1 MMMKIELI
9 FLMLMAS
16 VVLAKATTGCNAKID
31 AAVCQQMTGSSLIPV
46 QILLIEPPF
55 SYPAKGDRTQ
65 DSIYSVMVEDSLS
78 SHLISLKPQIDSL
91 FTKYDLRSVAF
102 PNQRISSP
110 NISYDYAMNVEATPS
125 AINQLAQESLVGR
138 LAYLSLQAP
147 IATTT
152 VPVFSILATQFPFDT
167 TLIGLVKVTATN
179 GIYNPDSV
187 VIARYG
193 LKCHFGQFIVAIG
206 STNYDDVKEDFCLA
220 DPSEMFQSD
229 IRFPQ
234 DTYVFLTGKA
244 YQNLPSSCNPPCTSY
259 VEVDSSYKTHEY
271 RFQIGSSTLYM
282 KVENAANLDSIK
294 IRFDTVSFLTNSR
307 VNQIPAMTNSKN
319 VDLFFD
325 RGFVNVNGVE
335 NGRITIYDVSGKKL
349 LSQTLTKNARVA
361 LPAFVGARIF
371 VFKVTV
377 GAEEFVA
384 KKCLVN

>member
-1 MMMKIELI
+1 MRKTAFTLSVIALLSSS
-9 FLMLMAS
+9 FAS
-16 VVLAKATTGCNAKID
+16 NCNVKID
-31 AAVCQQMTGSSLIPV
+31 DALCQQMTGSSLIPV

-78 SHLISLKPQIDSL
+78 RHLIALEPQIDSL
-91 FTKYDLRSVAF
+91 FIKFDLRSVTF
-102 PNQRISSP
+102 PNQRISQP
-110 NISYDYAMNVEATPS
+110 NIPYDYAMNVEATAS
-125 AINQLAQESLVGR
+125 TINQLALEGLVGR
-138 LAYLSLQAP
+138 LAYLSLQVP

-152 VPVFSILATQFPFDT
+152 VPVFSILATTFPFDT
-167 TLIGLVKVTATN
+167 TLNGLAKVTATN
-179 GIYNPDSV
+179 GIHNPDSV

-193 LKCHFGQFIVAIG
+193 LKFHFGQFIVAIG
-206 STNYDDVKEDFCLA
+206 STNYDDVKEDFCLSI
-220 DPSEMFQSD
+220 PSEMGQSD

-271 RFQIGSSTLYM
+271 RFQIGSATLYM

-307 VNQIPAMTNSKN
+307 VSLIPAMTNSKD
-319 VDLFFD
+319 VALSFEKGFFD
-325 RGFVNVNGVE
+325 VQGAE
-335 NGRITIYDVSGKKL
+335 NGRITIYDVTGKKL

-361 LPAFVGARIF
+361 LPAFVGARVF

-377 GAEEFVA
+377 GAQEFVA
-384 KKCLVN
+384 KKCLVH